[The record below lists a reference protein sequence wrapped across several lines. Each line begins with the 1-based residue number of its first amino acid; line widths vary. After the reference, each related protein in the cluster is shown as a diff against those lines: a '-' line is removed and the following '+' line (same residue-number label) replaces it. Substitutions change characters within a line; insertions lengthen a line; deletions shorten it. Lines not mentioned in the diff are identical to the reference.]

1 MVDELIAVIKDP
13 MGPKPGILKKVANVS
28 LDMFTSNEQKIAF
41 LRVCKSQKYQ
51 PPQQLCNQ
59 ITDSL
64 FLPQLSF
71 KECVYFYPVA
81 PTEI

>member
-1 MVDELIAVIKDP
+1 MVDELIALIKDP
-13 MGPKPGILKKVANVS
+13 ISSKPEVLNKVANVS

-41 LRVCKSQKYQ
+41 LRICKSHKYQ
-51 PPQQLCNQ
+51 PPQQLYNQ

-71 KECVYFYPVA
+71 KECVYYYPVA
-81 PTEI
+81 TPEI